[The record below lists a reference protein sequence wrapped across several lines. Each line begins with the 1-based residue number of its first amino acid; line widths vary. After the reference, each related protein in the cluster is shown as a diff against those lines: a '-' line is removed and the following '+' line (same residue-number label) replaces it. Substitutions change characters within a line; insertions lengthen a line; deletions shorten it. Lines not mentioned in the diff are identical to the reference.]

1 VRYEQQQSGDGD
13 AAMPHGDAIQPA
25 EPALAEWHQRGE
37 HERVGQQWDG
47 LRPEE
52 LAGELASGLTGRARD
67 QP

>member
-47 LRPEE
+47 LRPENSPANWP
-52 LAGELASGLTGRARD
+52 AG
-67 QP
+67 